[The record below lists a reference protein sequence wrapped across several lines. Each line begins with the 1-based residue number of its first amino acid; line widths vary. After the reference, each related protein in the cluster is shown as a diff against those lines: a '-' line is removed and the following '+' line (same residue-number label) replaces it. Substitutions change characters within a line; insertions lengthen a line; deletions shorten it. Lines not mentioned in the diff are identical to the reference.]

1 VPSLLTLGAG
11 TPLLLRRLRGLAR
24 WPTLAAWLWLG
35 SSVAALA
42 AVALAGL
49 LLLLPTDPL
58 GPDVAELLRTCVMA
72 LRTALSTPPDG
83 SAATVAGT
91 LLVAIVAGGLLVGG
105 SVAGLRARRAADRHQ
120 DLLALAGRPAVG
132 LPGVTVLEHG
142 RPFAYCLPGQH
153 GPVVL
158 SSTALRRLDA
168 GQLDAVLA
176 HERAHQAGRHHRLVL
191 LAQLLRV
198 GFPWLPA
205 ARLVSQAVPALVEL
219 AADDAAARAQ
229 GRRQVAAALAALGDA
244 PVPTAALGCRRGLGH
259 RAGQPAADTPAARG
273 CADAGGRTAAARV
286 AAGRAAAG
294 RAGAVGTGGRGA
306 GVPAGLIAHPHQ
318 SAPAIGLP
326 AA

>member
-1 VPSLLTLGAG
+1 
-11 TPLLLRRLRGLAR
+11 
-24 WPTLAAWLWLG
+24 
-35 SSVAALA
+35 
-42 AVALAGL
+42 VALAGL

-58 GPDVAELLRTCVMA
+58 GPGVAELLRTCVMA
-72 LRTALSTPPDG
+72 LRTALSTPDT
-83 SAATVAGT
+83 SSTATLAGT

-105 SVAGLRARRAADRHQ
+105 SVAGLRARRAAGRHQ
-120 DLLALAGRPAVG
+120 DLLALAGTPAVG

-158 SSTALRRLDA
+158 SSAALRRLDA

-205 ARLVSQAVPALVEL
+205 ARLAHQAVTALVEL

-244 PVPTAALGCRRGLGH
+244 PVPTAALGAAMVSATERVSRLLTPRRQGGALALLTGLLLLGL
-259 RAGQPAADTPAARG
+259 PLAAQLLAVLVPL
-273 CADAGGRTAAARV
+273 ARV
-286 AAGRAAAG
+286 A
-294 RAGAVGTGGRGA
+294 
-306 GVPAGLIAHPHQ
+306 GVRVCPLG
-318 SAPAIGLP
+318 
-326 AA
+326 